1 MPVYDNKQFEKNIGL
16 KMNPSIREL
25 IQSMLAPGV
34 MVNVCALMLL
44 VTNNKYSAVV
54 DRIRSLNE
62 EKRQLVE
69 LEKDQMDDDRVK
81 SRIQSVNKQ
90 LEMFEKRIP
99 FIVRAVLSYTI
110 AVALYVLTSLF
121 IGFDYAFEPDFRIVS
136 FITFFLGMICVLIG
150 SIYLA
155 REIIWG
161 YRIVSVEINTQ

>member
-1 MPVYDNKQFEKNIGL
+1 MEPQL
-16 KMNPSIREL
+16 SQL

-54 DRIRSLNE
+54 DRIRDLNE
-62 EKRQLVE
+62 EKRKLKDKNETKLENGHLAHRLESVE
-69 LEKDQMDDDRVK
+69 
-81 SRIQSVNKQ
+81 KQ
-90 LEMFEKRIP
+90 LDLFQKRIP

-110 AVALYVLTSLF
+110 AVALYVLTSLL
-121 IGFDYAFEPDFRIVS
+121 IGIAYAFEPDIRIAA
-136 FITFFLGMICVLIG
+136 FITFLLGMICVLVG

-161 YRIVSVEINTQ
+161 YRIVEVEVKENP

>member
-1 MPVYDNKQFEKNIGL
+1 MS
-16 KMNPSIREL
+16 PSIREL

-44 VTNNKYSAVV
+44 VTNNKYSTVV

-62 EKRQLVE
+62 EKRQLLDLEPEQLQEEHIKARVE
-69 LEKDQMDDDRVK
+69 
-81 SRIQSVNKQ
+81 SVDKQ
-90 LEMFEKRIP
+90 LELFQKRIP

-121 IGFDYAFEPDFRIVS
+121 IGFDYAFEADFRIVS
-136 FITFFLGMICVLIG
+136 FISFFLGMICVLVG

-161 YRIVSVEINTQ
+161 YRIVEIEINTKK